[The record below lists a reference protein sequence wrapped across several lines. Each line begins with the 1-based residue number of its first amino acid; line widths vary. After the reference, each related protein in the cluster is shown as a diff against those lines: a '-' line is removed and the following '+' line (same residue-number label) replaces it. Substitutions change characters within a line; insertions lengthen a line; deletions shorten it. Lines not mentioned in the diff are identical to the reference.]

1 MFKKIMFLAT
11 IALFSTQV
19 YAAKYQDLKN
29 KCNNNKMLFYDTY
42 KSKRYAEAYE
52 PWAFVFDNCGKEL
65 SHKSVFAYGPKIV
78 KAKIKKEKDPA
89 AKKAL
94 KEKLVTIYDKRM
106 EFFPEPAKHDI
117 FRADQAIEK
126 LSLKVG
132 DIKDVFA
139 TLDGIFMKTPKI
151 MTAKHLFGY
160 FQAGIKMRKAEGF
173 GGDQRVFD
181 IYDNVLGAIETNINE
196 LTAKSNALH
205 AKETRDKK
213 EEKEMKKSDKY
224 LANFQKFEKNINKM
238 IAPLATCE
246 RLEAIFFN
254 GFKEK
259 KNQTDE
265 KWLGRAVTM
274 MSRKKCYNQPTY
286 LTVAEA
292 YYKIKPKAKSAR
304 AIARLAFKKDKDMK
318 KAYKYFKE
326 ASELETD
333 PVKKSADLLLLAQV
347 ELANGKKT
355 SARKTALSAAKLR
368 ANWGEP
374 YMVIGDAYAASA
386 NECGKT
392 EFEKKAV
399 YWAAVE
405 KFKYAA
411 RIDRSVAKKALKK
424 ADSYGKLAPGKT
436 MIFQQSKGRTSLN
449 ITCWINETVKI
460 PKL

>member
-1 MFKKIMFLAT
+1 MFLTAV
-11 IALFSTQV
+11 ALFS
-19 YAAKYQDLKN
+19 AKVSAVSFQDLKT

-42 KSKRYAEAYE
+42 KSKKYAEAYE
-52 PWAFVFDNCGKEL
+52 PWEFVFDNCSKDL
-65 SHKSVFAYGPKIV
+65 SHKSVFAYGPKV
-78 KAKIKKEKDPA
+78 VRSKIKKEKDPA
-89 AKKAL
+89 KKKMLAA
-94 KEKLVTIYDKRM
+94 KLVSIYDKRI
-106 EFFPEPAKHDI
+106 EFFPEPAKHDV
-117 FRADQAIEK
+117 FKADQAVEK
-126 LSLKVG
+126 MSYKVG
-132 DIKDVFA
+132 EIKEVFA
-139 TLDGIFMKTPKI
+139 TLDGIFKKNQKAMN
-151 MTAKHLFGY
+151 AKHLFAY

-173 GGDQRVFD
+173 GGDARVFD
-181 IYDNVLGAIETNINE
+181 IYDNVLGAIETNILD

-205 AKETRDKK
+205 AKETRTKK
-213 EEKEMKKSDKY
+213 EEKKMKSSDKY
-224 LANFQKFEKNINKM
+224 LKNFQKFEKNINKM

-254 GFKEK
+254 GFKDK

-274 MSRKKCYNQPTY
+274 MSRKKCYNEPTY

-326 ASELETD
+326 ASEMETD
-333 PVKKSADLLLLAQV
+333 PTKKSSDLLTLAQV
-347 ELANGKKT
+347 ELAQGKKS
-355 SARKTALSAAKLR
+355 SARKTALQAAKLR

-374 YMVIGDAYAASA
+374 YMVIGDAYATSA

-405 KFKYAA
+405 KYKHAA

-424 ADSYGKLAPGKT
+424 ADSYAKLAPGKT
-436 MIFQQSKGRTSLN
+436 MIFQQSKGRTSLK
-449 ITCWINETVKI
+449 ITCWVNETVQI
-460 PKL
+460 PKI